1 MPLHRAAMTREP
13 IGTTRKGQV
22 LLGALGLIAGVGG
35 GLGLETRP
43 TTFEPILRIA
53 LYGLGA
59 LLRVH
64 VYYESSERI
73 FFAIL
78 LAALGTIWALVLA
91 RAFIREPA
99 RNRMIDAYLMR
110 QSQIDQAR
118 RATVDPQNNP

>member
-1 MPLHRAAMTREP
+1 MTREP

-22 LLGALGLIAGVGG
+22 LLGALGLIVGVGS

-53 LYGLGA
+53 LYGLGV

-64 VYYESSERI
+64 VHYDPSERT
-73 FFAIL
+73 FFAVL
-78 LAALGTIWALVLA
+78 LAALGTIWALLMA

-110 QSQIDQAR
+110 QNQIDQAH
-118 RATVDPQNNP
+118 RATINPQDDPAI